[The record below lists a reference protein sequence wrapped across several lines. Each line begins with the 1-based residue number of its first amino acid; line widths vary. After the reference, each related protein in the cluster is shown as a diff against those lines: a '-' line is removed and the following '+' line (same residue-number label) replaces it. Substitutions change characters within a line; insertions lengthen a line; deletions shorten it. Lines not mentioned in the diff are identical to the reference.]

1 MRILRIT
8 AENLASLAGVQ
19 TVDFTQEPLRS
30 AGLFSIIGP
39 TGSGKSTLLDAL
51 CLALYDDTPRLKLV
65 KGNVEIKGLTQ
76 QDSRNLLRRGATSGM
91 AEAAFTGVDGQTW
104 TAQWKVRR
112 ARNKAEGT
120 LQTVTMALFRGNLQ
134 PGKNEQLEVGGKK
147 TEVLSAIEERIGLTF
162 EQFTRAVLLA
172 QNEFSAFLKAR
183 DDDRATILEALTG
196 MEIFRKISR
205 AVYQQTADKFRELQ
219 RLRDQMQGQTPL
231 AADAR
236 AEAEHQRTQAQATV
250 NAAQLQTEQWKQQ
263 LSWHN
268 VLQQQLADLQQAE
281 ERHTAACQADQQA
294 ESDRRQL
301 QVTSRIQ
308 REASSLVQLVAAA
321 GRRLQT
327 AQQQLQEDTAAEA
340 ECLESLSSAEQAAA
354 NAQQAE
360 QLLLRTYAD
369 LQPDINAAVKLDA
382 ELLLKQ
388 PLLKQADQ
396 ELQQATLS
404 HTQASM
410 ALQQNRSALQ
420 QQQAEDERLLTE
432 QQTFAELQPLA
443 AQAEVWLQ
451 RLQDL
456 TRSGQQLTIIEDQLR
471 QTEVELQRQQ
481 KLAQQQDI
489 EHQADLQKVTQLTDE
504 LRQARARLLQLA
516 PDHLD
521 QTERLLQDDQ
531 EQLRIFAL
539 TLQQLTSHR
548 TGISDTEQKLGK
560 LAAELLADEQRL
572 QQAQQELPVAT
583 QRVEAAKQTAEL
595 LRNAL
600 DDHSERL
607 RAALQQHQPC
617 PVCGSTEHPWH
628 AQATGIGLETLRQA
642 EQTVSELAERERQ
655 LRDSKQTLEG
665 AIRVQRQQQTQ
676 MQADL
681 QQQTQHMQA
690 AQTELQNLAG
700 KAQAEAILQLPESE
714 WLPAQ
719 QQLQNQINEQLKQI
733 REARQQVR
741 RQEGVCHE
749 LEQQRESSLLEQQQ
763 RQAQRSECDSQLSS
777 LRGQQQTKQQQLE
790 ERQLDL
796 QRQEQLLQ
804 PLWLQLPQGQSEFTA
819 DAAAFCETTRNR
831 WLQLQAVQKALDDNH
846 TQTKILTAQ
855 LPALQQTAD
864 AAEQLLQQRT
874 REQQSA
880 RSAFEELQRQRT
892 LLLNGQA
899 VEEVQREQRQR
910 LEQAEKQRISANAER
925 DRLMQQHATAKTSAV
940 AAKNALVQITREEEQ
955 AVAEVDRWMQ
965 TFHTETGHAIDQT
978 SLQQQLAVPAETLEA
993 EERRLQTIR
1002 DAVTRSETLLDTC
1015 RKTIK
1020 KHRETAAPEN
1030 DAAQIQQLLQDQ
1042 EPLLR
1047 EHTEQLQTVDFSLR
1061 QDDQVRQ
1068 RHANLALQ
1076 LEQSEATAGPWLK
1089 LNDLIGSAD
1098 GKKFSLLA
1106 QQVTLDLLLQHANLQ
1121 LRELASR
1128 YRLERVAESL
1138 NLSVVDQDL
1147 GDERRSV
1154 HSLSGGETF
1163 LASLALALGLAS
1175 LTSSRVRIESLF
1187 IDEGFGSLDEETL
1200 EVAMNAL
1207 AHLQSQGRRVGI
1219 ITHVERMKDAI
1230 PVQIRIQRTAG
1241 GASRIV
1247 LPQSPSA
1254 TDST

>member
-65 KGNVEIKGLTQ
+65 KGTVEIKGLTQ

-147 TEVLSAIEERIGLTF
+147 TEVLTAIEERIGLTF

-172 QNEFSAFLKAR
+172 QNEFSAFLKAK

-196 MEIFRKISR
+196 MEIFRNISR
-205 AVYQQTADKFRELQ
+205 AVYQQTADKSRELQ

-236 AEAEHQRTQAQATV
+236 AEAEHQRTQAQATLA
-250 NAAQLQTEQWKQQ
+250 AAQLQTEQWKQQ

-327 AQQQLQEDTAAEA
+327 AQQKLQEDTAAEA

-360 QLLLRTYAD
+360 QLLLQTYAD

-404 HTQASM
+404 HTQATT
-410 ALQQNRSALQ
+410 ALQHNRSALQ
-420 QQQAEDERLLTE
+420 EQQAEDERLLME

-456 TRSGQQLTIIEDQLR
+456 TRSRQQLTIIEDQLR

-504 LRQARARLLQLA
+504 LSQARARLPQLA

-521 QTERLLQDDQ
+521 QTERQLQDDQ
-531 EQLRIFAL
+531 DQLRIFAL
-539 TLQQLTSHR
+539 TLHQLTSR
-548 TGISDTEQKLGK
+548 RSGISDTEQKLGTR
-560 LAAELLADEQRL
+560 AAELLADEQRL
-572 QQAQQELPVAT
+572 LQALQELPVAT

-655 LRDSKQTLEG
+655 LRDSKQNLEG
-665 AIRVQRQQQTQ
+665 AIRIQRQQQAQ
-676 MQADL
+676 LQADL
-681 QQQTQHMQA
+681 QQQTQQMQA
-690 AQTELQNLAG
+690 TQTELQNLAG
-700 KAQAEAILQLPESE
+700 KAEAAAILQLPEPE

-733 REARQQVR
+733 REERQQVR
-741 RQEGVCHE
+741 RQERVCRE
-749 LEQQRESSLLEQQQ
+749 LEQQRESLLLEQQQ
-763 RQAQRSECDSQLSS
+763 RQAQRSECASQLSS
-777 LRGQQQTKQQQLE
+777 LRGQQQTKQQQFE

-796 QRQEQLLQ
+796 QRQEQVLQ
-804 PLWLQLPQGQSEFTA
+804 PLWLQLPQGQTEFTA
-819 DAAAFCETTRNR
+819 DAAAFCETIKHR

-846 TQTKILTAQ
+846 TQTKILTSQ
-855 LPALQQTAD
+855 LPRLQHAAD
-864 AAEQLLQQRT
+864 VAKQMLLQRT
-874 REQQSA
+874 CEQHSA
-880 RSAFEELQRQRT
+880 RSAFEVLQRRRT
-892 LLLNGQA
+892 LLLNGRT
-899 VEEVQREQRQR
+899 VEEVQLEQRHR
-910 LEQAEKQRISANAER
+910 REQAEKQRISANAER
-925 DRLMQQHATAKTSAV
+925 DRLLQQHADAKTSAV
-940 AAKNALVQITREEEQ
+940 AAKHAIRQITREEEQ
-955 AVAEVDRWMQ
+955 AVAEVDHWMQ

-978 SLQQQLAVPAETLEA
+978 SLQQQLSVPAETLEA

-1002 DAVTRSETLLDTC
+1002 DAVTRSETQLDTC

-1047 EHTEQLQTVDFSLR
+1047 DRTEQLQTVEFSLR

-1068 RHANLALQ
+1068 RHANLTMQ

-1128 YRLERVAESL
+1128 YRLERLAESL

-1175 LTSSRVRIESLF
+1175 LTSSCVRIESLF